1 MLPLGISNRFRGS
14 FDANVPFQAL
24 VPMFPV
30 LDFMA
35 DYTAESLWP
44 TGCLFFLMKRTVNLR
59 VPVVPG
65 QKIILHQIS
74 IEILRISTF
83 LMEIVC

>member
-1 MLPLGISNRFRGS
+1 MLQ
-14 FDANVPFQAL
+14 NVPFQAL

-65 QKIILHQIS
+65 QKTIFAPDFHRDLEDFDIS
-74 IEILRISTF
+74 DVLFAKEHP
-83 LMEIVC
+83 

>member
-1 MLPLGISNRFRGS
+1 M
-14 FDANVPFQAL
+14 
-24 VPMFPV
+24 PMFPV

-44 TGCLFFLMKRTVNLR
+44 MGCLPFLMKRTVNLR

-65 QKIILHQIS
+65 QKTILHQMS

-83 LMEIVC
+83 LIFCLLRNIHKWAVLWENEAPVQQLM